1 MPTFVVVMEL
11 FKDEVEQLEKA
22 VVAHPAQS
30 VVFYGSSTIR
40 RWTTLERDFP
50 QAKLINLGFG
60 GSTLAACAWYFERLV
75 VPAKPEAVVLYAG
88 DNDLGEGRQPEEVY
102 LFFCALADKMQ
113 RLLPDVPL
121 WFVAIKPSPARWAI
135 VDRIRAANALIAA
148 EIKRL
153 PNATFVDLSDVM
165 LNEKG
170 EPRREL
176 YEADGLHL
184 NPGGYALWQEQFKV
198 LVAVLT

>member
-1 MPTFVVVMEL
+1 M
-11 FKDEVEQLEKA
+11 
-22 VVAHPAQS
+22 
-30 VVFYGSSTIR
+30 
-40 RWTTLERDFP
+40 
-50 QAKLINLGFG
+50 
-60 GSTLAACAWYFERLV
+60 
-75 VPAKPEAVVLYAG
+75 PAKPRAVVLYAG

-113 RLLPDVPL
+113 RALPGVPL
-121 WFVAIKPSPARWAI
+121 WYVAIKPSPARWAI

-153 PNATFVDLSDVM
+153 PNATFVDLSAVM
-165 LNEKG
+165 LNEKDQ
-170 EPRREL
+170 PRREL

-184 NPGGYALWQEQFKV
+184 NPSGYALWQAQFKL